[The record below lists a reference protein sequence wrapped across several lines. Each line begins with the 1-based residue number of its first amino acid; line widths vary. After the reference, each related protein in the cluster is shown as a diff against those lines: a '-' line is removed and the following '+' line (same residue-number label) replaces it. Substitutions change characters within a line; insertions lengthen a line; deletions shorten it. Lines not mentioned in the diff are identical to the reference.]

1 MAYIHF
7 SNNPLGKN
15 TGDCVIRAI
24 SVAENL
30 SWDEVFW
37 KLAQKAYEMGDVLTS
52 NSVWGALLKDL
63 GYVRGV
69 IPNSCPDCY
78 SVREFANEHPQ
89 GIYVLGTGTH
99 AVAVVNGD
107 YIDAWQSGNETP
119 IYYFRKE
126 I

>member
-52 NSVWGALLKDL
+52 NSVWGSLLKDL

-89 GIYVLGTGTH
+89 GTYVLGTGTH

>member
-30 SWDEVFW
+30 SWDDAFW

-89 GIYVLGTGTH
+89 GTYVLGTGTH